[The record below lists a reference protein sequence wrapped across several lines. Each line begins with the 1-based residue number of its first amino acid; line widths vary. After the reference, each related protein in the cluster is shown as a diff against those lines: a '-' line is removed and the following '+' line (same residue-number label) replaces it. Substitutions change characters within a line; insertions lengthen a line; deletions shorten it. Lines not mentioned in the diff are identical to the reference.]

1 VELCAG
7 HSEMGDEAPP
17 YFRQFQIRDPNTV
30 DVRNINTIGDVIGAQ
45 GEFTLLMLEPEF
57 IGTAEEIER
66 AAKKTKKS
74 TAVAIPDPGFPDDN
88 NKDDGD

>member
-1 VELCAG
+1 MFGTSTPLAMSLEPKVN
-7 HSEMGDEAPP
+7 S
-17 YFRQFQIRDPNTV
+17 
-30 DVRNINTIGDVIGAQ
+30 
-45 GEFTLLMLEPEF
+45 LLMLEPEF

-66 AAKKTKKS
+66 AAKKMKKS